1 MASLEKTAAL
11 LLVQDTRAHSSAPG
25 MESVTKT
32 RSARALEGIQI
43 LLMSLCGQVRVVTPS
58 LAQVELRVKLVLA
71 QAMVRAVMMD
81 TVCALVKMVGRVL
94 DAKQKL
100 VCLDVMDGV
109 FVIIPIQ
116 SIQCVIA
123 KKVTSQ
129 KTAALCLATGIPF
142 PMSLSQVVM
151 TISHHLM
158 DCVARTGLAF
168 APLVLLVSF
177 VKNQRVVL
185 VALWT
190 SA

>member
-1 MASLEKTAAL
+1 
-11 LLVQDTRAHSSAPG
+11 
-25 MESVTKT
+25 
-32 RSARALEGIQI
+32 
-43 LLMSLCGQVRVVTPS
+43 MSLCGQVRVVTPS
-58 LAQVELRVKLVLA
+58 LAQVVWRVKLVLA

-94 DAKQKL
+94 DVKQKL

-158 DCVARTGLAF
+158 DYVARTGLAF